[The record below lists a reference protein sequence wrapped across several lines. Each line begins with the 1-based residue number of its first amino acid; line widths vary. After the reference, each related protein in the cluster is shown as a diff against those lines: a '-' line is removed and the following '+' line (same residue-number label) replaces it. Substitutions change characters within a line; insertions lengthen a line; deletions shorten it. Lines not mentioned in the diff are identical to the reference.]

1 VRRRSRDNDNYLVRF
16 GVATLATWRVSHL
29 LANEDGPGDAVVNL
43 RARLGDTWA
52 GNVMDC
58 FGCTS
63 IWVAAPLSC
72 FTTHKRRERL
82 PTWLALSG
90 AAMLLERLSND
101 GEHAAETAT
110 ERREDVNGMLWPEE
124 SRTQARTPAD
134 R

>member
-1 VRRRSRDNDNYLVRF
+1 MSPRQNNDQYFRFLVAAF
-16 GVATLATWRVSHL
+16 ATWRVSHL
-29 LANEDGPGDAVVNL
+29 LAYEDGPGDVIVDL

-52 GNVMDC
+52 GALMDC

-72 FTTHKRRERL
+72 FATHRRHERL

-90 AAMLLERLSND
+90 AAMLLETLSNHVSHD
-101 GEHAAETAT
+101 VHTDTT
-110 ERREDVNGMLWPEE
+110 ERREEANGMLWPEE
-124 SRTQARTPAD
+124 SRSQARSPAD